1 MSEQNESTENN
12 TFSVELIEDESLEQD
27 SQELSQEEEEE
38 IPKNRKERRKELA
51 RQKKELKKKKQ
62 FAFKER
68 QKKTI
73 AKPSK
78 FDGISKNSSLL
89 IKIAKSAAS
98 KKFKNFTK
106 NLDSRTEEKVEEE
119 VTGLSNEEPKEIV
132 VEKPNEKLTKNKVQM
147 VKKNKRK

>member
-12 TFSVELIEDESLEQD
+12 TFSVELIEDESLEED
-27 SQELSQEEEEE
+27 SQELSQEEE

-51 RQKKELKKKKQ
+51 KQKKELKKKKQ

-78 FDGISKNSSLL
+78 FDGISKNSSTL

-119 VTGLSNEEPKEIV
+119 VTGRLSNEEPKEIV